1 MAASALTSQAILKA
15 SLESAHQIL
24 EATVADVSDDVA
36 NRPAPGNANPI
47 GSSYAHAV
55 IAEDGIV
62 NGMLQGRPPLC
73 VTSWTGRIGVDKPM
87 PMPGMGQ
94 GDLGEWYHSAQ
105 VDLAA
110 CRAYAEAVHAQSA
123 AFIGGA
129 DDATLAREIDL
140 TGIGLGKMPLAVVFS
155 ALVVG
160 HCNNLCGE
168 ISAIKGAFGLRGYP
182 F

>member
-1 MAASALTSQAILKA
+1 MATSTPTSQAILKA
-15 SLESAHQIL
+15 SIESAHQIL

-36 NRPAPGNANPI
+36 NRSAPGNANPI

-62 NGMLQGRPPLC
+62 NGMLQGRPPLSM
-73 VTSWTGRIGVDKPM
+73 TSWSGRTGTDKPM
-87 PMPGMGQ
+87 PVPGTAEGNI
-94 GDLGEWYHSAQ
+94 GEWYHTVR

-110 CRAYAEAVHAQSA
+110 CRAYAQEVYAQSEK
-123 AFIGGA
+123 FIAEA
-129 DDATLAREIDL
+129 DDTTIAREIDMSA
-140 TGIGLGKMPLAVVFS
+140 LGMGKLPLGVVFS
-155 ALVVG
+155 FLVIG